1 MVEQSAFD
9 LDPTK
14 VYPQILCP
22 YIPTDDAMYR
32 FKWALTIAYNYYL
45 INSDEYHFEDSPE
58 SSKVQLL
65 MKTETE
71 TTQNP
76 E

>member
-1 MVEQSAFD
+1 
-9 LDPTK
+9 
-14 VYPQILCP
+14 
-22 YIPTDDAMYR
+22 MYR

-45 INSDEYHFEDSPE
+45 INSDEYHFKDSPE